1 MVNNQLIVQK
11 CDSSVQTSLIDDSNK
26 ENEGTSTS
34 IAKKSD
40 EPTVKD
46 LLKIIQQQNEQ
57 LLVLQKQVATLLD
70 FKDSQKRIESNNQRI
85 NEENKFLQPNKDFLN
100 SAGSTPRKGPLPKFS
115 IDLMTSFEVSIR

>member
-70 FKDSQKRIESNNQRI
+70 FKDSQNRIESNNQRI

-100 SAGSTPRKGPLPKFS
+100 SAGSTSRKGPLPKFS